1 NVDGSSLSVNNRL
14 VWIRGKSNT
23 PKHHNKILFFNIFLA
38 YSNNR
43 KIDNLF
49 TKSTKYNKETTD
61 NLLQAKKTY
70 TVINIT
76 FDGLSKEEIQIIDQP
91 QKKINRKIND
101 CYLKKKKNNN
111 DECSLA
117 PKDEK
122 DFISTTDQ
130 HTKLLDN
137 PLLTD
142 CTKNMIQ
149 KENDN
154 EFDIVF
160 LNNQHQ
166 LEIQTINI

>member
-1 NVDGSSLSVNNRL
+1 MYTKNPEIINVDGSSLSVNNRL
-14 VWIRGKSNT
+14 VWIHGKSNT
-23 PKHHNKILFFNIFLA
+23 PKHHNT
-38 YSNNR
+38 YSHNR
-43 KIDNLF
+43 KIDNLS

-111 DECSLA
+111 DDCSLA

>member
-1 NVDGSSLSVNNRL
+1 MINV
-14 VWIRGKSNT
+14 
-23 PKHHNKILFFNIFLA
+23 
-38 YSNNR
+38 
-43 KIDNLF
+43 
-49 TKSTKYNKETTD
+49 
-61 NLLQAKKTY
+61 LQ
-70 TVINIT
+70 
-76 FDGLSKEEIQIIDQP
+76 
-91 QKKINRKIND
+91 
-101 CYLKKKKNNN
+101 KKKKNNN
-111 DECSLA
+111 DDCSLA

-122 DFISTTDQ
+122 DFISTNDQ
-130 HTKLLDN
+130 HTKLLDS